1 MIRNRLN
8 VYHWSVFTVLLVFTL
23 VTGCI
28 QPIQPITEQP
38 TAYRAEAVTFMNG
51 DITLAGTLTLP
62 NGAGPHPAVILI
74 SGSGQQDRDEAI
86 PFVPGYKPFWLIAD
100 QLTRQGIAVLRYDD
114 RGVGQ
119 STGDPTTANSADFAQ
134 DTKAGLNYLLK
145 RPEINPKQIGLLGH
159 SEGALIAAMI
169 AARDPNVAYV
179 ISMAGPAVSGYDLLL
194 VQTERILRSTN
205 MNEEEVAT
213 ALAEQRQALDLT
225 VAGEWEAL
233 EAFLLEVGHRQV
245 ENLPAAQKE
254 ALGDVDAYLEQQVA
268 LSIVSMQGWMRYF
281 LTHNPSDDW
290 VQVEVPVLALFGGLD
305 TQVDQAQNLP
315 AMQAAL
321 ADNPDVTIKLF
332 DEANHLFQQAVTG
345 SPEEYATL
353 PAEFVP
359 GFLDTIAAWLLA
371 RVDVQRGG
379 NAIES

>member
-1 MIRNRLN
+1 MMRNRLN
-8 VYHWSVFTVLLVFTL
+8 VYHWPVFTVLLVFIL

-38 TAYRAEAVTFMNG
+38 TDYRAEAVTFVNG

-74 SGSGQQDRDEAI
+74 SGSGQQDRDETI
-86 PFVPGYKPFWLIAD
+86 PLVPGYKPFWLIAD

-119 STGDPTTANSADFAQ
+119 STGDPTTATSADFAQ
-134 DTKAGLNYLLK
+134 DTEAGLNYLLTH
-145 RPEINPKQIGLLGH
+145 PAINPKQIGLLGH

-169 AARDPNVAYV
+169 AARDPNVAFV
-179 ISMAGPAVSGYDLLL
+179 ISMAGPAVRGYDLLL
-194 VQTERILRSTN
+194 VQTERILRSTA
-205 MNEEEVAT
+205 MNEEEVTT

-233 EAFLLEVGHRQV
+233 EALLLEVGHRQV
-245 ENLPAAQKE
+245 ENLPATQKE
-254 ALGDVDAYLEQQVA
+254 ALGDVDAYLEQQVS

-290 VQVEVPVLALFGGLD
+290 VQVAVPVLTLFGGLD

-321 ADNPDVTIKLF
+321 ADNPDVTVKLF

-359 GFLDTIAAWLLA
+359 GFLDTIAEWLLA
-371 RVDVQRGG
+371 RVDVQNGG
-379 NAIES
+379 NSVH